1 MLIDQHRAHIR
12 VLFERY
18 MNQISQKQGV
28 SQGVLFPE
36 IVQLPASEAAVLE
49 SIMEDFSAVGFEL
62 TRWAVA
68 VMLSMVFRLAL
79 RD

>member
-18 MNQISQKQGV
+18 MNQIRQKQGV

-62 TRWAVA
+62 TPLGGGSYADQWHSVRH
-68 VMLSMVFRLAL
+68 
-79 RD
+79 